1 MHPRG
6 GTGLADDISP
16 SQIRRQR
23 FEMVRRGFDPQE
35 VGAFLERVADRLAFA
50 ERAAEDA
57 QSRLSSTSTE
67 LDDARATEEALQLT
81 MVAATQAK
89 DEMLARANAH
99 AEEVRTAAQR
109 EAEGIVAEAR
119 RQASTMVDDSRRDA
133 GGVVSSARG
142 EHADLLAQVDQLRAV
157 VSRVRQMLGAVAGT
171 VDPALEEAEQILGD
185 PIAAELPQ
193 SSPVTPT
200 AQPVPVLFEAAPEAA
215 VVDDG
220 ESEEEEE
227 ASDSAEVVLEA
238 VAEIED
244 EPEIET
250 DEPEIETEEPELEA
264 LEQGGEEVEPSGP
277 PTLEIVSAA
286 DDEDTDEDEA
296 GAAAADG
303 SVGEIDQ
310 ANEGDE
316 DDIGAEAAEVER
328 LLRQL
333 RGG

>member
-1 MHPRG
+1 M
-6 GTGLADDISP
+6 ADDISP

-109 EAEGIVAEAR
+109 EAEAIVAEAR

-200 AQPVPVLFEAAPEAA
+200 AQPVPVVFEASEAA

-238 VAEIED
+238 VADIED
-244 EPEIET
+244 EPELEA
-250 DEPEIETEEPELEA
+250 DEPELEA
-264 LEQGGEEVEPSGP
+264 LDQGGEEAEPSGP

-286 DDEDTDEDEA
+286 EDEA

-303 SVGEIDQ
+303 SVGEIDE